1 MLTTASNESCGTEN
15 DVIMLAEPKNEEML
29 LDVKNNEYV
38 YKSRQQCF
46 PGPGVICFTIA
57 AILIIGK
64 LFLWL
69 YFEKKDR
76 EDYGSNDGNWISQHQ
91 NN

>member
-1 MLTTASNESCGTEN
+1 MLTTASNESYGIEN

-69 YFEKKDR
+69 YIEMNDR

-91 NN
+91 R

>member
-1 MLTTASNESCGTEN
+1 MTTTSTESCVNEN
-15 DVIMLAEPKNEEML
+15 DVIMLSGPKNEEML
-29 LDVKNNEYV
+29 LDVKDKGYV
-38 YKSRQQCF
+38 FKERKQCL
-46 PGPGVICFTIA
+46 PGPGVICFAIA

-69 YFEKKDR
+69 YFEIKDR

-91 NN
+91 R

>member
-1 MLTTASNESCGTEN
+1 MTSTSNESYGTEN
-15 DVIMLAEPKNEEML
+15 DVIMLSEPKIEEML
-29 LDVKNNEYV
+29 LDVKDIKYIFEE
-38 YKSRQQCF
+38 RQRCV
-46 PGPGVICFTIA
+46 PGPGVICFAIS

-69 YFEKKDR
+69 YFEIKDR

-91 NN
+91 R

>member
-1 MLTTASNESCGTEN
+1 MTTTSNESCGTEN
-15 DVIMLAEPKNEEML
+15 YVIMLSEPKIEEML
-29 LDVKNNEYV
+29 LDVKDIKYV
-38 YKSRQQCF
+38 FEERQRCV
-46 PGPGVICFTIA
+46 PGPGVICFAIS

-69 YFEKKDR
+69 YFEMNDR

-91 NN
+91 R

>member
-1 MLTTASNESCGTEN
+1 MTIAKNESCGTEN
-15 DVIMLAEPKNEEML
+15 DIIMLSEPKNEEML
-29 LDVKNNEYV
+29 LDVKDIVYV
-38 YKSRQQCF
+38 SKKRQQCF

-69 YFEKKDR
+69 YFEIKDR
-76 EDYGSNDGNWISQHQ
+76 KDYGSNDGNWISQHQ
-91 NN
+91 R

>member
-1 MLTTASNESCGTEN
+1 MTTTSNESCGTEN
-15 DVIMLAEPKNEEML
+15 DVIMLSEPKNEEML
-29 LDVKNNEYV
+29 LDVKDIEYAFEE
-38 YKSRQQCF
+38 RQRCL
-46 PGPGVICFTIA
+46 PGPGVICFAIA

-69 YFEKKDR
+69 YFEIKDR

-91 NN
+91 R